1 MADGHIKVTRDD
13 WLEAAQAALIRDGV
27 DTVKVLALATQ
38 LDVSRSSFYWYFKN
52 RDELLADLL
61 DHWEERNTRSI
72 GRQCAFDAGCINEA
86 ACNFFRCFIDPA
98 LFDRGLDFAV
108 RAWARQ
114 DADVRLRIDAADA
127 TRLKALEA
135 MFMRHGCDETEAD
148 WRARMIY
155 FMQLGYHALEV
166 QETMEVRMARLPG
179 YLEGFTGRVP
189 SQAVLDD
196 FTAFARR
203 HLSRNETAR
212 SGFVK
217 DLSLR

>member
-13 WLEAAQAALIRDGV
+13 WLDAARAALIRDGV
-27 DTVKVLALATQ
+27 DTVKVLALAAQ

-52 RDELLADLL
+52 RDELLTALL
-61 DHWEERNTRSI
+61 DHWEERNTLSI
-72 GRQCAFDAGCINEA
+72 VRQCALDADCINGA

-98 LFDRGLDFAV
+98 LFNRGLDFAV

-114 DADVRLRIDAADA
+114 DADVRLRIDAADE
-127 TRLKALEA
+127 TRLRALEA
-135 MFMRHGCDETEAD
+135 MFMRHGCDEAEAD

-166 QETMEVRMARLPG
+166 QETIEVRMGRLPG

-189 SQAVLDD
+189 SQAVIDD
-196 FTAFARR
+196 FTAFAKQYQTGDE
-203 HLSRNETAR
+203 LTQ
-212 SGFVK
+212 SGPVQ
-217 DLSLR
+217 DP

>member
-1 MADGHIKVTRDD
+1 MDGHIKATRDD
-13 WLEAAQAALIRDGV
+13 WLGAAQAALIRDGV
-27 DTVKVLALATQ
+27 DTVKVLALAAQ

-52 RDELLADLL
+52 RDELLAALL
-61 DHWEERNTRSI
+61 DQWEERNTRSI
-72 GRQCAFDAGCINEA
+72 VRQSTLEADCINEA

-114 DADVRLRIDAADA
+114 DAEVRLRIDAADH
-127 TRLKALEA
+127 TRLQALEA
-135 MFMRHGCDETEAD
+135 MFMRYGCAPAEAD

-166 QETMEVRMARLPG
+166 QETMEVRLGRLPG

-189 SQAVLDD
+189 SQKVIDD
-196 FTAFARR
+196 FKAFASR
-203 HLSRNETAR
+203 HHTGDAPA
-212 SGFVK
+212 
-217 DLSLR
+217 

>member
-1 MADGHIKVTRDD
+1 MDGHIKATRDD
-13 WLEAAQAALIRDGV
+13 WLGAAQAALIRDGV
-27 DTVKVLALATQ
+27 DTVKVLALAAQ

-52 RDELLADLL
+52 RDELLAALL
-61 DHWEERNTRSI
+61 DQWEERNTQSI
-72 GRQCAFDAGCINEA
+72 VRQSTLEAECLNEA

-114 DADVRLRIDAADA
+114 DAKVRLRIDAADHA
-127 TRLKALEA
+127 RLQALEA
-135 MFMRHGCDETEAD
+135 MFMRYGCDSAEAD

-166 QETMEVRMARLPG
+166 QETMEVRLGRLPG

-189 SQAVLDD
+189 SQRVIDD
-196 FTAFARR
+196 FKAFARR
-203 HLSRNETAR
+203 HHTCDAPA
-212 SGFVK
+212 
-217 DLSLR
+217 

>member
-13 WLEAAQAALIRDGV
+13 WLDAARAALVRDGV
-27 DTVKVLALATQ
+27 DTVKVMALAAQ

-52 RDELLADLL
+52 RDDLLAALL
-61 DHWEERNTRSI
+61 SQWEERNTQSI
-72 GRQCAFDAGCINEA
+72 VRQCGLDAACLNEA

-114 DADVRLRIDAADA
+114 DATVRQRIDAADA
-127 TRLKALEA
+127 TRLQALEA
-135 MFMRHGCDETEAD
+135 MFMRHGCDAAEAD

-166 QETMEVRMARLPG
+166 QETMDVRMARLPG

-196 FTAFARR
+196 FTAFAMGTR
-203 HLSRNETAR
+203 H
-212 SGFVK
+212 
-217 DLSLR
+217 

>member
-13 WLEAAQAALIRDGV
+13 WLEAAKTALIADGV
-27 DTVKVLALATQ
+27 DTVKVLALAAH

-52 RDELLADLL
+52 RDALLAALL
-61 DHWEERNTRSI
+61 EYWEERNTRSI
-72 GRQCAFDAGCINEA
+72 ERQCALEAKCINEA

-108 RAWARQ
+108 RSWARK
-114 DADVRLRIDAADA
+114 DPNVRMRIDAADA
-127 TRLKALEA
+127 TRLQALEA
-135 MFMRHGCDETEAD
+135 MFRRHGSDDTEAE

-166 QETMEVRMARLPG
+166 QETMEVRMSRLPG

-189 SQAVLDD
+189 SQAAIEA
-196 FTAFARR
+196 FTAFAMR
-203 HLSRNETAR
+203 HKA
-212 SGFVK
+212 V
-217 DLSLR
+217 

>member
-13 WLEAAQAALIRDGV
+13 WLNAARTALIRDGV
-27 DTVKVLALATQ
+27 DTVKVLALAAR
-38 LDVSRSSFYWYFKN
+38 LEVSRSSFYWYFKN
-52 RDELLADLL
+52 RDDLLAALL
-61 DHWEERNTRSI
+61 DLWEEQNTRSI
-72 GRQCAFDAGCINEA
+72 QRQCAAEAACINAA

-114 DADVRLRIDAADA
+114 DPSVRPRVDAADGL
-127 TRLKALEA
+127 RLQALEA
-135 MFMRHGCDETEAD
+135 MFMRHGCTATEAD

-189 SQAVLDD
+189 SQEIIDG
-196 FTAFARR
+196 FKAFATR
-203 HLSRNETAR
+203 HLAGAGPAR
-212 SGFVK
+212 DGPVRDPK
-217 DLSLR
+217 PR